1 MNRRNVIRTAVNLLV
16 VGAFVGWILLSFRPS
31 PLPEM
36 VLWYTQHD
44 LGSSFTGNVYESAAG
59 NGGTVWT
66 GRMEDGYGL
75 IAAEKKGSLYHR
87 SAAYVIR
94 DMPGYPVVY
103 APGMAPQYLMRYAGM
118 APVDMNDRI
127 QGWFFGHVSDP
138 DIVRVEVIWRAGH
151 AQDNSETQSIVIT
164 EFQEGMFHF
173 FLGFQSYIY
182 DSPVFYDLTVGM
194 DHILSAYDEDGE
206 LVCRYDDWDW
216 ETAPGPLEEG
226 VHPVEPDWAD
236 GLDTTVKG
244 SWTTVF
250 YLRP

>member
-1 MNRRNVIRTAVNLLV
+1 MTVIAK
-16 VGAFVGWILLSFRPS
+16 
-31 PLPEM
+31 
-36 VLWYTQHD
+36 

-87 SAAYVIR
+87 SAACCSG
-94 DMPGYPVVY
+94 PGDPVSY
-103 APGMAPQYLMRYAGM
+103 THESLDGQ
-118 APVDMNDRI
+118 I
-127 QGWFFGHVSDP
+127 QGYFFGHVDDP

-194 DHILSAYDEDGE
+194 DYILSAYDEDGE

-216 ETAPGPLEEG
+216 ERAPGPLEEG

>member
-1 MNRRNVIRTAVNLLV
+1 MNRRNIIRTAVNLLV

-66 GRMEDGYGL
+66 GRMGDGYGL
-75 IAAEKKGSLYHR
+75 IAAEKRGALYHR
-87 SAAYVIR
+87 SAACFIG
-94 DMPGYPVVY
+94 PGDPVSY
-103 APGMAPQYLMRYAGM
+103 TQESLDGQ
-118 APVDMNDRI
+118 I
-127 QGWFFGHVSDP
+127 QGYFFGHVDDP

-244 SWTTVF
+244 SWSTVF

>member
-1 MNRRNVIRTAVNLLV
+1 MNRRKARRVAGNLAVVALVGACLLLGFLLWVRPSFTPAMALERAQRWYGSFFTGEVYELSDEAGGAVWLGRMGEDYGLVAAEKEGLLYRGTAVNTVRDLEGQPV
-16 VGAFVGWILLSFRPS
+16 AFAEGPGQI
-31 PLPEM
+31 
-36 VLWYTQHD
+36 
-44 LGSSFTGNVYESAAG
+44 
-59 NGGTVWT
+59 
-66 GRMEDGYGL
+66 GL
-75 IAAEKKGSLYHR
+75 TE
-87 SAAYVIR
+87 
-94 DMPGYPVVY
+94 
-103 APGMAPQYLMRYAGM
+103 
-118 APVDMNDRI
+118 N

-194 DHILSAYDEDGE
+194 DYILSAYDEDGE

-216 ETAPGPLEEG
+216 ERAPGPLEEG